1 MSTLMVQIMQ
11 NVFLF
16 RIKAILTHQKYVWYL
31 EKTINISRICQKMA
45 FLSII
50 NINEYAYYL
59 ICIYPN

>member
-1 MSTLMVQIMQ
+1 MQ